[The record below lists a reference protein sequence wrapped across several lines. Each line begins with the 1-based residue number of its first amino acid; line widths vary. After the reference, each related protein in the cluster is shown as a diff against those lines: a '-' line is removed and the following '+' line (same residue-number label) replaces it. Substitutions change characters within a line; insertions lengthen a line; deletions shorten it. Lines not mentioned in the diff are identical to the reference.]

1 MKIIKINENTSQTD
15 AIEAIVSFLEQGRV
29 VVLPTDTS
37 YGLCANASDGKA
49 VRKVFAIKDRSA
61 DKPLSVIVRD
71 LSMLAEVAEVEE
83 KQSEIIEKCLPG
95 SFTFVLPKKAVISNI
110 VSGGGKTVGVRM
122 PDYPLIQQIMAK
134 VDFPLTATSANI
146 SGGESMYSA
155 QDIVK
160 EFAERELRPGLV
172 FDAGKLP
179 PNRPSTI
186 VDLTCDPPE
195 ILREGLG
202 EFKL

>member
-1 MKIIKINENTSQTD
+1 MKIVKINENTSQAN
-15 AIEAIVSFLEQGRV
+15 AIEAIVNFLEQGRV

-37 YGLCANASDGKA
+37 YGLCANADDEKA
-49 VRKVFAIKDRSA
+49 VRKVFTIKERSA

-71 LSMLAEVAEVEE
+71 LSMLAEVAELGE
-83 KQSEIIEKCLPG
+83 KQSEIIEKYLPG
-95 SFTFVLPKKAVISNI
+95 PFTFVLPKKAVISNI
-110 VSGGGKTVGVRM
+110 VSGGGDTVGVRM
-122 PDYPLIQQIMAK
+122 PDHPLIQQIMAK

-146 SGGESMYSA
+146 SGGQSMYSV

-172 FDAGKLP
+172 FDAGELS
-179 PNRPSTI
+179 PNKPSTI
-186 VDLTCDPPE
+186 VDLTCDPPR
-195 ILREGLG
+195 ILREGSG